1 MVCRAGSGT
10 AKNVQDV
17 ADAAVTNAR
26 SNLNKAKASF
36 GDLMGTGA
44 LRDYGT
50 ALVMPP

>member
-36 GDLMGTGA
+36 GDLMGTGEQ
-44 LRDYGT
+44 RDYVT
-50 ALVMPP
+50 PLLVSL